1 MNLIQACMAFALVGV
16 LVDAPVAVAQ
26 QPKPAEHAKAKKP
39 EPVTGEMVSL
49 NVAMKTLIVKTAP
62 ESEMKFT
69 YSDTTEIVGVDKG
82 AEGLTAK
89 PGAIVTVT
97 YDEHGTANIALKIE
111 VKPKP

>member
-1 MNLIQACMAFALVGV
+1 MNLIQACIAFAIVGAFGG
-16 LVDAPVAVAQ
+16 APAVWAQ

-49 NVAMKTLIVKTAP
+49 NTATKTLIVKTAP

-82 AEGLTAK
+82 VEGLTAK

-97 YDEHGTANIALKIE
+97 YDEHGTANIALRIE